1 MRVFPVTMLTPALD
15 DPAARPVTDVGW
27 DDDFHNFYRDET
39 EGLYRALALALGDA
53 DLAQEAVDEGMAR
66 AYQRWRKIG
75 GYDNP
80 AGWVYRVGLNWGRS
94 RLRKTNNEVL
104 TRSMQAGS
112 FSHDIDPDLQNA
124 LAKLSIDARAVVVL
138 RYLLGW
144 STADTAAA
152 LKIAE
157 GTVKS
162 RLSRSLSDLESMLEE
177 R

>member
-1 MRVFPVTMLTPALD
+1 MTTLTTQLGRPS
-15 DPAARPVTDVGW
+15 ARPVTAVRLDQ
-27 DDDFHNFYRDET
+27 DFHDFYRDEAD
-39 EGLYRALALALGDA
+39 GLYRALALALGDA
-53 DLAQEAVDEGMAR
+53 DLAQEAVNEGMAR
-66 AYQRWRKIG
+66 AYQRWGKIER
-75 GYDNP
+75 YDNP

-94 RLRKTNNEVL
+94 RLRKMTNEVL
-104 TRSMQAGS
+104 TTSMQPGEVV
-112 FSHDIDPDLQNA
+112 HHIDPDLQEA
-124 LAKLSIDARAVVVL
+124 LARLSIDARAVVVL

-162 RLSRSLSDLESMLEE
+162 RLARSLADLETMLEE